1 MFNNSSK
8 IKKVLSVIAGITIGV
23 IFALPY
29 ILFKEK
35 VQSMSSIG
43 YIGLF
48 LSCFISNL
56 SILLPTSSTII
67 IVAAAS
73 TLNPWLCIIVGGLG
87 TALGE
92 QASYLC
98 GLVGYS
104 GFEQDNSKGKQ
115 VATKW
120 FDKNPFMAVF
130 IFAFVP
136 LPVFDIIGIIAGVKR
151 MEWWK
156 YTVAAVMGKIMKFL
170 LVIVSIFYILPFLIN
185 QLPFEFGKTLNEYL
199 EKLLSSVNG

>member
-1 MFNNSSK
+1 MSKNKSK
-8 IKKVLSVIAGITIGV
+8 IKKLLSIIAGIAVGV

-35 VQSMSSIG
+35 MQSMSTIG

-73 TLNPWLCIIVGGLG
+73 TLNPWLCIIFGGLG
-87 TALGE
+87 TAFGE

-98 GLVGYS
+98 GLVGAS
-104 GFEQDNSKGKQ
+104 GFDNVDSTGKKY
-115 VATKW
+115 ALRW
-120 FDKNPFMAVF
+120 FEKKPFFTVF
-130 IFAFVP
+130 LFAFVP
-136 LPVFDIIGIIAGVKR
+136 LPVFDIVGIIAGTRK
-151 MEWWK
+151 MKWWK
-156 YTVAAVMGKIMKFL
+156 YTLAAALGKILKFF
-170 LVIVSIFYILPFLIN
+170 LVVVAVYYFFPYIIDRIPGEIGIIINDFLD
-185 QLPFEFGKTLNEYL
+185 QYL
-199 EKLLSSVNG
+199 TKIK

>member
-1 MFNNSSK
+1 MSKNKSK
-8 IKKVLSVIAGITIGV
+8 IKKLLSIIAGIAVGV

-35 VQSMSSIG
+35 MQSMSTIG

-73 TLNPWLCIIVGGLG
+73 TLNPWLCIIFGGLG
-87 TALGE
+87 TAFGE

-98 GLVGYS
+98 GLVGAS
-104 GFEQDNSKGKQ
+104 GFDNVDSTGKKY
-115 VATKW
+115 ALRW
-120 FDKNPFMAVF
+120 FEKKPFFTVF
-130 IFAFVP
+130 LFAFVP
-136 LPVFDIIGIIAGVKR
+136 LPVFDIVGIIAGTRK
-151 MEWWK
+151 MKWWK
-156 YTVAAVMGKIMKFL
+156 YTLAAALGKILKFF
-170 LVIVSIFYILPFLIN
+170 LVVVAVYYFFPYIIDRIPGEFGILIN
-185 QLPFEFGKTLNEYL
+185 DFLDQYL
-199 EKLLSSVNG
+199 TKIK